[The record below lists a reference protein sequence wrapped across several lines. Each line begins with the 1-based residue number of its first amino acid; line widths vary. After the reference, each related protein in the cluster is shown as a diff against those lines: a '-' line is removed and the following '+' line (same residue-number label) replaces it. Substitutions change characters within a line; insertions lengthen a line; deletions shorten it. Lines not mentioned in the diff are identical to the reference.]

1 VRAVWQNDTFNTV
14 YEVVLSYDGQ
24 VLNMILR
31 LNVIL
36 CANPQ
41 GGPWSENHT
50 LFHAFFTGGTTLNQA
65 DTAVGGGNDK
75 RDLFVEGDTNF
86 DSLDGSQSLVYMGRV
101 SGSSNMVRVRRDGDN
116 VVLEM
121 EMANVL
127 PLVKRKY
134 GIE

>member
-1 VRAVWQNDTFNTV
+1 
-14 YEVVLSYDGQ
+14 
-24 VLNMILR
+24 
-31 LNVIL
+31 
-36 CANPQ
+36 
-41 GGPWSENHT
+41 
-50 LFHAFFTGGTTLNQA
+50 
-65 DTAVGGGNDK
+65 
-75 RDLFVEGDTNF
+75 
-86 DSLDGSQSLVYMGRV
+86 MGRV